1 MASDPTNL
9 QFERADF
16 ADREAA
22 TTACRFC
29 KRAITDSYFEVNGQM
44 ACAACREVI
53 ARELAKTAGTR
64 GVFLAIGAGLG
75 AGLVGALLYYAVLAL
90 SGYEFA
96 LISIAVGYLVGRAV
110 RWASGGRGG
119 RVYQVIAVLITYVA
133 IAGSHAPIIL
143 SEIKKDI
150 KKEMQKEAESQAKA
164 SAATGQTS
172 NSASKPDT
180 PAPGSS
186 SNAPSNAP
194 SSPQT
199 SQTSIQTS
207 TAPVARPSL
216 PGLVIGI
223 VVIALLLLAVPLLG
237 GSQNIIGLIIIGVA
251 LWEAYRVTRRVR
263 ITVHGPFTLTGPGT
277 APASATMG

>member
-16 ADREAA
+16 ADGEAA
-22 TTACRFC
+22 TACRFC
-29 KRAITDSYFEVNGQM
+29 KRAITDSYFEVNGHM
-44 ACAACREVI
+44 TCAACREGI
-53 ARELAKTAGTR
+53 AREVAKTAGTR

-150 KKEMQKEAESQAKA
+150 S
-164 SAATGQTS
+164 
-172 NSASKPDT
+172 
-180 PAPGSS
+180 
-186 SNAPSNAP
+186 AP

-199 SQTSIQTS
+199 SQTSTQTS
-207 TAPVARPSL
+207 TARVARPSL

-223 VVIALLLLAVPLLG
+223 VVITLLLLAVPLLG

-263 ITVHGPFTLTGPGT
+263 ITVNGPFTLTGPGT
-277 APASATMG
+277 APASATIG